1 MDLTDM
7 IKEGVGEKEDLNC
20 VENILQGNTKVP

>member
-7 IKEGVGEKEDLNC
+7 IKEGFGEKEDLNC
-20 VENILQGNTKVP
+20 AEKILQGNTKVP